1 MEDEFT
7 NQLLLAMEAD
17 FAMGEP
23 HRHHPSSNT
32 LYSCSTCG
40 KEYAVA
46 RYLDAHERTCVSSKR
61 DLSDLLEEANR
72 LWEARKRR
80 KLNNIDTSQEST
92 FPSTSRPYHQN
103 PEAPEDDITPLPVS
117 DENESALIL
126 SQNSFAEPVASGSR
140 LPNESIAPNIM
151 ENAASPVAS
160 GSRLPNEPIAGH
172 IAEPTENAN
181 ESGTNPILTQNI
193 TADPEDATAFRLS
206 VRKGKRPQ
214 IASRRRKQD
223 EQRVSGFPSALASAE
238 EWARTTA
245 AAQHSTEPSFLS
257 NAQLEALGL
266 PGVNLMDLLA
276 PQPGNEVAEGPSHG
290 LSAEF
295 ELNGTGSLPQHVTE
309 EYGQSG
315 PLHVAGES
323 AFHNRVG
330 GRQI

>member
-23 HRHHPSSNT
+23 HQHHPSSNT

-40 KEYAVA
+40 KEYTVA

-61 DLSDLLEEANR
+61 NLSDLLEEANR

-80 KLNNIDTSQEST
+80 KLNNIDASQEST
-92 FPSTSRPYHQN
+92 FPSTSGPYHQN

-117 DENESALIL
+117 DENDSALIL

-160 GSRLPNEPIAGH
+160 GSRLPNESLAAH
-172 IAEPTENAN
+172 IA
-181 ESGTNPILTQNI
+181 
-193 TADPEDATAFRLS
+193 EDATAFRLS

-223 EQRVSGFPSALASAE
+223 EQHVSGFPSALASA
-238 EWARTTA
+238 TTA
-245 AAQHSTEPSFLS
+245 AAQHSTEPFFLS
-257 NAQLEALGL
+257 SAQLEALGL
-266 PGVNLMDLLA
+266 PGANLMDLFA
-276 PQPGNEVAEGPSHG
+276 PQHGNQVAEGPTHG
-290 LSAEF
+290 LSAEL
-295 ELNGTGSLPQHVTE
+295 ELNGTVRLAFLPMLVGIASTTRNGGIWTIWSTPCGWCIDGSF
-309 EYGQSG
+309 G
-315 PLHVAGES
+315 
-323 AFHNRVG
+323 
-330 GRQI
+330 